1 MAGEKIDQIQS
12 IDKLKEKTIG
22 VFSKLAADYDKHIK
36 NDFSLTNI
44 GNEKNGLIQAAVTMA
59 IQAIN
64 DNEIDKANQ
73 IIIQLERRIREIH
86 NESPNRAGKYEDS
99 QSYQL
104 IEKLKTEFGDYTT
117 QLDAEISRIRLKQE
131 VLHRLLTSVED
142 WAVPAASKIE
152 PEKLTTKGE
161 IVKDLEKVERILSGI
176 NQAIVSNAKALEL
189 NIPGISSEV
198 IEEAK
203 GASLNISQ
211 KKQALEARLLKI
223 QEDAINKIK
232 IAQLEINRHLTE
244 LSSKLEGLNP
254 TQSDSAEDI
263 VKKLQLLQELET
275 KVNIVDQQSSEK
287 KVELDKTADDA
298 GLNDEQ
304 KFRLHSLEAVKLD
317 VVSTKDNLNL
327 RIESLKKSA
336 VDKLN
341 SSVREITQDKI
352 KELKTEA
359 AVKEIQDKVRG
370 LQSAVTKAL
379 EAAESANKQ
388 MANTGVTDVAPID
401 VQSAKTELEAAAK
414 KQEELKARLTVIQE
428 ARAAVSEA
436 QPKLTA
442 AVAALN
448 AQLAIDPKKLL
459 DAGAIEAAQK
469 EIERLKDAVET
480 VVVAAAEANDKAT
493 AAGVVGV
500 AVGAANEAL
509 GAIVA
514 KEQELNNRMATIQ
527 REAKEL
533 IDTAQLDLNTKM
545 ENLIAKTDSLFQTST
560 DTAAI
565 IENNLSTLA
574 ELEKSFNT
582 IKQEAKAKKTQL
594 DKIAQDAGIENTFT
608 LVPLKMENGNNT
620 KIETTKLL
628 LTIELATKK
637 VAEAQEKLATA
648 VDALNTKL
656 KTDPKTLNAPKA
668 VQEVKQEIERL
679 KGEVEAAV
687 KEATAAN
694 VKAND
699 VGVDGVNMTTAN
711 QALESITL
719 INQALSK
726 REKDILDIQKLVDEA
741 SKKLQHANSEYGQ
754 YNLKLVSFNADAFEG
769 NKSSSDII
777 KEQIVLESFKQK
789 IEQLMEEAKLV
800 NTKAGDKEVLY
811 TVFMRGAES
820 SLLSIKDRE
829 KVLQS
834 ELEKAQATEALAAAQ
849 GRLDEAVAALNEG
862 LGAIKPAAL
871 KDAAGVKAA
880 QKRISD
886 LQQTYENSLKQSG
899 IDTANDL
906 AKAAGVKEVN
916 IEIAKSVPE
925 KISLGLKALDTALQI
940 MQNTAN
946 SSKTSLEE
954 ALASLNT
961 KIAEIN
967 PNELKTVK
975 SANDKI
981 AELRSE
987 KETLKTL
994 LDNYTEKAQA
1004 ADITD
1009 QKLISRAEEVITK
1022 NNKQGHL
1029 DKRSKQIT
1037 KAESELKSAQEELS
1051 TCQEKLN
1058 TAPDQIKPEELTTA
1072 SEVETQIS
1080 RLGGLKTKLD
1090 DAQKKAEAANTNAV
1104 TTNIDARIDT
1114 TIDTTKYGPA
1124 IEKLNERLGLIQ
1136 QTTKSV
1142 QETQQKLEQA
1152 VKELDLAIQIDPK
1165 TLSSPGSVQ
1174 ARQQNI
1180 AQLTQ
1185 ELNTAKEAAVTAKT
1199 SAEQNNINTQTYA
1212 EVLVN
1217 SQKTLDD
1224 SVQQILV
1231 QATAK
1236 QQDLDS
1242 RQEVIG
1248 SLLAKIGEAH
1258 QQFKLKTK
1266 YLNDSLERTPSQTF
1280 TSVDAINKKT
1290 QDLQELLQGVREA
1303 QNSTQQLLVTA
1314 KNSNIEAN
1322 VSTDTAQI
1330 EAKVAAQI
1338 KELALK
1344 YGTMQAEAR
1353 QAIAL
1358 ANKDLK
1364 SKAQQL
1370 ATEVQAIP
1378 TELDSV
1384 AKIKLNIGELDK
1396 AKKRTSEFNQNANLS
1411 ATTLDQQAR
1420 NAGIT
1425 DKITIPDTLT
1435 LSQDIQSKISELETK
1450 AENIIQQ
1457 ATQAKQTLD
1466 KAVGALNQIPVENLS
1481 NLQQIKQGK
1490 TKLATANQALKDYT
1504 EKAELADSP
1513 VNTTDIST
1521 TIQKFDGALNTKS
1534 EQITQAAADA
1544 KQTLEAAVQDI
1555 NTNIGTITPGTL
1567 KINDVETKTGEL
1579 EGARKQLQELLS
1591 DYTQKAQAAEV
1602 DPKAQAEA
1610 ANITLRAISSTQA
1623 NILAQQSS
1631 LALSAYGAQRSLDK
1645 AIEELKQI
1653 AGQPVEGLKVDG
1665 LVQRITKITQAQQQV
1680 AVSVKKCEAV
1690 SESTG
1695 IPIDTSK
1702 ANPSEAD
1709 TIKQSIQGRI
1719 ETIKEAARQKVSAHQ
1734 DTLDRLATPLGQ
1746 PNEPFT
1752 TAQEIKDEQDRLEK
1766 LIAETKTA
1774 IATADQINIEARYA
1788 KIDGVKTQPATE
1800 ALDAAQTK
1808 LQDLTAQSEQ
1818 ITKAAVEAQDKL
1830 NEALASLN
1838 DKIAEINPNEL
1849 KTVKSA
1855 NDKIAELRSEKETL
1869 KTLLDNYTEKAQA
1882 ADITDQKLISRAEE
1896 VITKN
1901 NKQGHLDKRS
1911 KQITK
1916 AESELKSAQ
1925 EELSTCQE
1933 KLNTAP
1939 DQIKPEE
1946 LTTASEVE
1954 TQISRLGGLKTK
1966 LDDAQKKAEAANTN
1980 AVTTNIDARIDTTI
1994 DTTKYG
2000 PAIEKLNER
2009 LGLIQQTTKSVQ
2021 ETQQKLEQAV
2031 KELDLA
2037 IQIDPKTLSSPGSV
2051 QARQQNIAQLTQ
2063 ELNTAKEAAVTAK
2076 TSAEQNNINTQT
2088 YAEVLVNS
2096 QKTLDDSVQQIL
2108 VQATAKQ
2115 QDLDSRQE
2123 VIGSLLAKIGEAH
2136 QQFKL
2141 KTKYLNDSLERTPS
2155 QTFTSVDAINKKTQD
2170 LQELLQGVREA
2181 QNSTQQLLVT
2191 AKNSNIEANVSTDTA
2206 QIEAKVAAQIKELAL
2221 KYGTMQAE
2229 ARQAIALANKDLKSK
2244 AQQLATE
2251 VQAIPTELDSVAK
2264 IKLNIGELDK
2274 AKKRT
2279 SEFNQ
2284 NANLSATTLDQQARN
2299 AGITDKITIPDTL
2312 TLSQDIQS
2320 KISELETK
2328 AENII
2333 QQATQA
2339 KQTLDKAVGAL
2350 NQIPVENLSNLQQI
2364 KQGKTKLATAN
2375 QALKDYTEK
2384 AELADSP
2391 VNTTDISTTIQK
2403 FDGALNTKSEQIT
2416 QAAAD
2421 AKQTLE
2427 AAVQDINTNIGT
2439 ITPGTLKINDV
2450 ETKTGELEGAR
2461 KQLQELLSDYTQKAQ
2476 AAEVD
2481 PKAQAEAANITLRAI
2496 SSTQAN
2502 ILAQQSSLALSAY
2515 GAQRSLDKAIEEL
2528 KQIAGQPVEGLKV
2541 DGLVQRITK
2550 ITQAQQQVAVSVKK
2564 CEAVSESTGIPI
2576 DTSKANPSEA
2586 DTIKQSIQGRIETIK
2601 EAARQK
2607 VSAHQ
2612 DTLDRLA
2619 TPLGQPNEPF
2629 TTAQEIKDEQDRLEK
2644 LIAETK
2650 TAIATA
2656 DQINIEARYAKIDG
2670 VKTQPATEALDAAQ
2684 TKLQDLTA
2692 QSEQITKAAVE
2703 AQDKLNEA
2711 LASLN
2716 EKIAEIKPNEL
2727 NDLATMKKFQTELS
2741 ECKTN
2746 LTSAQVEFKSKADAT
2761 KISGTMDLSLSSSMF
2776 SAFNAQEKANKTL
2789 EALTQ
2794 RITTINEATSAIR
2807 SAQDNLNQEIQLKL
2821 DSIPEPDTIRSLTN
2835 VTEIQSQ
2842 LDKVESLKKDIIA
2855 LEDKAK
2861 LTNEQLNE
2869 KASGAGIQNTFDMTS
2884 FETIRGKIEKSST
2897 MLNDKKGAFIVQ
2909 ALTAVKDLDKKVAD
2923 INQEIEKLPNPITE
2937 SNQIILAIEQL
2948 KSLKSDVEQQFKQ
2961 FEQLTIPAL
2970 GDESTKQKIDT
2981 SIASYSSAI
2990 ANLEQT
2996 IQSLEQK
3003 ELDIQAKASASLK
3016 TLNSKITDSQE
3027 LIAKIENLSDPKH
3040 AKIDKLTLE
3049 NYLKDLQELSRELP
3063 KMLSSAEKDA
3073 KNANQPSLDDQAK
3086 MVADFRSK
3094 ISNYETI
3101 INQKLEILRLSAQ
3114 PSQAFQQQ
3122 NPTRIN
3128 PLNSNTQSIVNSA
3141 EPISQSPFKGFNIFS
3156 RYKEQLDTQKEQ
3168 NTPLAS
3174 INFQERVDLKELELF
3189 KKEGGVTLTVPTTN
3203 HTFQFRHDGK
3213 HDAQA
3218 ILTREGAG
3226 IGKEPI
3232 AELSDEQRQNIG
3244 LDVINMIENVL
3255 AKGNNLHFKTS
3266 DPYVAEFA
3274 KQYVEDLKTKGLKIN
3289 DSIEGPKTE
3298 QPANANAAQ
3307 KAREDLDIIK
3317 SKFSYENDFSNRPW
3331 VKEHKES
3338 EKKIQE
3344 KAPRPP
3350 ASNP

>member
-1849 KTVKSA
+1849 
-1855 NDKIAELRSEKETL
+1855 
-1869 KTLLDNYTEKAQA
+1869 
-1882 ADITDQKLISRAEE
+1882 
-1896 VITKN
+1896 
-1901 NKQGHLDKRS
+1901 
-1911 KQITK
+1911 
-1916 AESELKSAQ
+1916 
-1925 EELSTCQE
+1925 
-1933 KLNTAP
+1933 
-1939 DQIKPEE
+1939 
-1946 LTTASEVE
+1946 
-1954 TQISRLGGLKTK
+1954 
-1966 LDDAQKKAEAANTN
+1966 
-1980 AVTTNIDARIDTTI
+1980 
-1994 DTTKYG
+1994 
-2000 PAIEKLNER
+2000 
-2009 LGLIQQTTKSVQ
+2009 
-2021 ETQQKLEQAV
+2021 
-2031 KELDLA
+2031 
-2037 IQIDPKTLSSPGSV
+2037 
-2051 QARQQNIAQLTQ
+2051 
-2063 ELNTAKEAAVTAK
+2063 
-2076 TSAEQNNINTQT
+2076 
-2088 YAEVLVNS
+2088 
-2096 QKTLDDSVQQIL
+2096 
-2108 VQATAKQ
+2108 
-2115 QDLDSRQE
+2115 
-2123 VIGSLLAKIGEAH
+2123 
-2136 QQFKL
+2136 
-2141 KTKYLNDSLERTPS
+2141 
-2155 QTFTSVDAINKKTQD
+2155 
-2170 LQELLQGVREA
+2170 
-2181 QNSTQQLLVT
+2181 
-2191 AKNSNIEANVSTDTA
+2191 
-2206 QIEAKVAAQIKELAL
+2206 
-2221 KYGTMQAE
+2221 
-2229 ARQAIALANKDLKSK
+2229 
-2244 AQQLATE
+2244 
-2251 VQAIPTELDSVAK
+2251 
-2264 IKLNIGELDK
+2264 
-2274 AKKRT
+2274 
-2279 SEFNQ
+2279 
-2284 NANLSATTLDQQARN
+2284 
-2299 AGITDKITIPDTL
+2299 
-2312 TLSQDIQS
+2312 
-2320 KISELETK
+2320 
-2328 AENII
+2328 
-2333 QQATQA
+2333 
-2339 KQTLDKAVGAL
+2339 
-2350 NQIPVENLSNLQQI
+2350 
-2364 KQGKTKLATAN
+2364 
-2375 QALKDYTEK
+2375 
-2384 AELADSP
+2384 
-2391 VNTTDISTTIQK
+2391 
-2403 FDGALNTKSEQIT
+2403 
-2416 QAAAD
+2416 
-2421 AKQTLE
+2421 
-2427 AAVQDINTNIGT
+2427 
-2439 ITPGTLKINDV
+2439 
-2450 ETKTGELEGAR
+2450 
-2461 KQLQELLSDYTQKAQ
+2461 
-2476 AAEVD
+2476 
-2481 PKAQAEAANITLRAI
+2481 
-2496 SSTQAN
+2496 
-2502 ILAQQSSLALSAY
+2502 
-2515 GAQRSLDKAIEEL
+2515 
-2528 KQIAGQPVEGLKV
+2528 
-2541 DGLVQRITK
+2541 
-2550 ITQAQQQVAVSVKK
+2550 
-2564 CEAVSESTGIPI
+2564 
-2576 DTSKANPSEA
+2576 
-2586 DTIKQSIQGRIETIK
+2586 
-2601 EAARQK
+2601 
-2607 VSAHQ
+2607 
-2612 DTLDRLA
+2612 
-2619 TPLGQPNEPF
+2619 
-2629 TTAQEIKDEQDRLEK
+2629 
-2644 LIAETK
+2644 
-2650 TAIATA
+2650 
-2656 DQINIEARYAKIDG
+2656 
-2670 VKTQPATEALDAAQ
+2670 
-2684 TKLQDLTA
+2684 
-2692 QSEQITKAAVE
+2692 
-2703 AQDKLNEA
+2703 
-2711 LASLN
+2711 
-2716 EKIAEIKPNEL
+2716 